1 MSAPPLLLYDTLSD
15 TKRPL
20 EPLEPGHV
28 RFYLCG
34 PTVYDLSHVGHAR
47 SAICADIVVRFLREQ
62 GLRVTFARNVTDVDD
77 KIIKRSQQEGIT
89 PDEVAAKYLAAYHED
104 LDALGCLRPDKE
116 PRVTGT
122 IPEIV
127 AIIEKLCAAGLA
139 YASDGDVYYR
149 VAAFPA
155 YGALSKRN
163 LDDMQAGARV
173 EVSERKENPL
183 DFALWKA
190 AKPGEPAW
198 PSPWGPGRPGWHIE
212 CSAMSHAHLGETFD
226 LHGGGRD
233 LIFPH
238 HENEIAQSQ
247 GAFGPGTFARHWYHN
262 GFVDFAGEKMSKSL
276 GNFFTIREVTAL
288 YPPEALRWFLL
299 GVHYRS
305 GINFDVEVPCP
316 ACAHPLEPEHQL
328 HGGACP
334 ACGHAL
340 DVERLRAHVRFP
352 GLEEADERVAYVY
365 DTLAKARRAVVE
377 LGAGGGPG
385 EIDANNVPAA
395 VAGMQ
400 TAFFAALRDDLNTAA
415 AVACL
420 SEPLREVNRLIEA
433 RKKAD
438 APARTAGL
446 RRFVADFP
454 AIARTLGLFL
464 ADPETYLLTRRARKA
479 ARLRL
484 DVAEV
489 ERLLALRDDAR
500 AKKDWKEADR
510 LRGEL
515 GSMGV
520 TVRDGAEGSSW
531 TL

>member
-1 MSAPPLLLYDTLSD
+1 MSAPIFLYDTLSA

-20 EPLEPGHV
+20 EPIEPGHV

-62 GLRVTFARNVTDVDD
+62 GLRVTFVRNVTDIDD
-77 KIIKRSQQEGIT
+77 KIIKRANTEGLT
-89 PDEVAAKYLAAYHED
+89 AEQVATKYLDAYHDD
-104 LDALGCLRPDKE
+104 LDALGCLRPDIE
-116 PRVTGT
+116 PKVTGT

-127 AIIEKLCAAGLA
+127 AIIEKLFAAGLA
-139 YASDGDVYYR
+139 YESDGDVYYR
-149 VAAFPA
+149 VAAFPG

-198 PSPWGPGRPGWHIE
+198 PSPWGSGRPGWHIE
-212 CSAMSHAHLGETFD
+212 CSAMSHVHLGETFD

-305 GINFDVEVPCP
+305 AINFDVEVPCP
-316 ACAHPLEPEHQL
+316 GCARPLDPEHQL

-334 ACGHAL
+334 ACGAAL

-365 DTLAKARRAVVE
+365 DTLAKARRALAE
-377 LGAGGGPG
+377 LGALS
-385 EIDANNVPAA
+385 PAVEADPNSVSPA
-395 VAGMQ
+395 VAGML

-420 SEPLREVNRLIEA
+420 SEPLRETNRLLEA
-433 RKKAD
+433 RKKSD
-438 APARTAGL
+438 AAARTATL
-446 RRFVADFP
+446 QRFVADFP
-454 AIARTLGLFL
+454 AISRVLGQFA
-464 ADPETYLLTRRARKA
+464 ADPEKYLLARRARKA
-479 ARLRL
+479 ARLNL
-484 DVAEV
+484 DVAAV
-489 ERLLALRDDAR
+489 ERLLAARDEAR

-510 LRGEL
+510 LRAEL
-515 GSMGV
+515 GSLGV

>member
-1 MSAPPLLLYDTLSD
+1 MTAPLVLYDTLSAS
-15 TKRPL
+15 KRPL

-47 SAICADIVVRFLREQ
+47 SALVADVMVRFLREA
-62 GLRVTFARNVTDVDD
+62 GLRVTFVRNVTDIDD
-77 KIIKRSQQEGIT
+77 KIIKRAAVEGT
-89 PDEVAAKYLAAYHED
+89 SPEAVATKYTDAYHED
-104 LDALGCLRPDKE
+104 LDQLGCLRPDIE

-127 AIIEKLCAAGLA
+127 ALIERLFQAGLA
-139 YASDGDVYYR
+139 YESGGDVYFK
-149 VAAFPA
+149 VADFPS
-155 YGALSKRN
+155 YGALGKRD
-163 LDDMQAGARV
+163 LDDMLAGARV
-173 EVSERKENPL
+173 EVSERKQNPL

-212 CSAMSHAHLGETFD
+212 CSAMSHRHLGETFD

-238 HENEIAQSQ
+238 HENEVAQSQ

-276 GNFFTIREVTAL
+276 GNFFTIREVLAL
-288 YPPEALRWFLL
+288 YPAEALRAFLL

-305 GINFDVEVPCP
+305 GVNFDVEVPCP
-316 ACAHPLEPEHQL
+316 ACGAALDPQHQL
-328 HGGACP
+328 QGGTCP
-334 ACGHAL
+334 TCGAAL
-340 DVERLRAHVRFP
+340 ELAGLRARVRFP
-352 GLEEADERVAYVY
+352 GLEEADDRVTYVY
-365 DTLAKARRAVVE
+365 DTLARCRRARPQAAE
-377 LGAGGGPG
+377 TAHG
-385 EIDANNVPAA
+385 EVAPPVAAMLPA
-395 VAGMQ
+395 
-400 TAFFAALRDDLNTAA
+400 FLAAMRDDLNTAA
-415 AVACL
+415 AIASL
-420 SEPLREVNRLIEA
+420 SDPLRELNRLLDS
-433 RKKAD
+433 KKPAD
-438 APARTAGL
+438 APARAASIS
-446 RRFVADFP
+446 RFLADFT
-454 AIARTLGLFL
+454 AVSRVLGLFG
-464 ADPETYLLTRRARKA
+464 ADPDAYLLGRRARKA

-484 DVAEV
+484 DVAAV
-489 ERLLALRDDAR
+489 ERLLRLRDEAR
-500 AKKDWKEADR
+500 SKKDWKEADR
-510 LRGEL
+510 LRAEL

>member
-1 MSAPPLLLYDTLSD
+1 MSDATPPLVLYDTLSAA
-15 TKRPL
+15 KKPI

-28 RFYLCG
+28 RLYVCG
-34 PTVYDLSHVGHAR
+34 PTVYDMSHIGHAR
-47 SAICADIVVRFLREQ
+47 AAAVPDVLVRFLREQ
-62 GLRVTFARNVTDVDD
+62 GLRVTFVRNITDVED
-77 KIIKRSQQEGIT
+77 KIIRRAAEEGTT
-89 PDEVAAKYLAAYHED
+89 PEAVTEKYTAAYHDD
-104 LDALGCLRPDKE
+104 LDALGCLRPDVE
-116 PRVTGT
+116 PRVTGH

-127 AIIEKLCAAGLA
+127 AMIERLVEVGLG
-139 YASDGDVYYR
+139 YASAGDVYYR

-155 YGALSKRN
+155 YGALSKRS

-173 EVSERKENPL
+173 EVNERKENPL
-183 DFALWKA
+183 DFVLWKA

-198 PSPWGPGRPGWHIE
+198 ESPWGPGRPGWHIE
-212 CSAMSHAHLGETFD
+212 CSAMSRAHLGETFD

-247 GAFGPGTFARHWYHN
+247 GACGPGTFARHWFHN
-262 GFVDFAGEKMSKSL
+262 GFIDFAGEKMSKSL
-276 GNFFTIREVTAL
+276 GNFFTIREVLAL

-305 GINFDVEVPCP
+305 GLNFDVEAPCP
-316 ACAHPLEPEHQL
+316 ACRAPLDREHQEQ
-328 HGGACP
+328 ARCP
-334 ACGHAL
+334 ACGAAL
-340 DVERLRAHVRFP
+340 ELAALRAHVRFP

-365 DTLAKARRAVVE
+365 DTLGRCRRALAE
-377 LGAGGGPG
+377 QGPG
-385 EIDANNVPAA
+385 ETDPNQVSPA
-395 VAGMQ
+395 VAGML
-400 TAFFAALRDDLNTAA
+400 TAFLGALRDDLNTAA
-415 AVACL
+415 AFACL
-420 SEPLREVNRLIEA
+420 SEPLREVNRLLEA

-438 APARTAGL
+438 APARAATLA
-446 RRFVADFP
+446 RFAADFP
-454 AIARTLGLFL
+454 AVARVVGLFG
-464 ADPETYLLTRRARKA
+464 ADPDAYLVGRRDRKA
-479 ARLRL
+479 ARLGL
-484 DVAEV
+484 DVARV
-489 ERLLALRDDAR
+489 EHLLGQRDQAR